1 MVKTI
6 PSKSC
11 PRMTLWYRPL
21 YQFHVQRRSLPKRS
35 MTLLSMDKVSPA
47 RDCVA
52 ALFCKAGLRCS
63 TACLIIAKEHFFEV
77 IDTPIFQLRIEL
89 LMRNIEKIRQLLR
102 VKKPKNMRKG

>member
-63 TACLIIAKEHFFEV
+63 TACLIIQHSPPYAFFLLNG
-77 IDTPIFQLRIEL
+77 DIEL
-89 LMRNIEKIRQLLR
+89 NRNRQRFVSEIL
-102 VKKPKNMRKG
+102 KKSHP